1 MKKIQFLCVGLCMLI
16 LYSCIKPNDSYNA
29 TLKNYTGLDGC
40 GWVIKMN
47 DGKVLEPTNL
57 NDFISNPKENQ
68 KVKITYI
75 TENGMAS
82 ICMVGKIV
90 KITSLEK

>member
-1 MKKIQFLCVGLCMLI
+1 
-16 LYSCIKPNDSYNA
+16 
-29 TLKNYTGLDGC
+29 
-40 GWVIKMN
+40 MN